1 MQINKFIVILNFIN
15 NFTWI
20 AYQYMEKFVGNELN
34 KQSNNINHIRQ
45 KEEI

>member
-1 MQINKFIVILNFIN
+1 MQINKFIAILNCI
-15 NFTWI
+15 
-20 AYQYMEKFVGNELN
+20 EKFVGNELN